1 MPRPVAERFIPM
13 PRGELSLR
21 VADIRRDRLVDRSKV
36 GNEVGIEAEHLFG
49 ILAEPFDAAAVCP
62 AALLF
67 EHLWKIPMVESD
79 IRRDPLFQQSFKG
92 TLIVVDALFVE
103 LSRTFGQHARPGK
116 RHTVA
121 VHTKRFEVCKVA
133 RKEAMIAVARGREIL
148 GVYDLFLGG
157 ERIPNTRASAVFR
170 RAALDLSGSRRNA
183 P

>member
-21 VADIRRDRLVDRSKV
+21 VADIRRDRLVDRSKI
-36 GNEVGIEAEHLFG
+36 GNQIGIEAEHLFG
-49 ILAEPFDAAAVCP
+49 ILAEPLYAVAICP
-62 AALLF
+62 AAPIF

-133 RKEAMIAVARGREIL
+133 RKETVIAVARGREIL
-148 GVYDLFLGG
+148 GAHDLPARGKG
-157 ERIPNTRASAVFR
+157 IPDARAPAIICG
-170 RAALDLSGSRRNA
+170 AALDLGCSRRNA

>member
-21 VADIRRDRLVDRSKV
+21 VADIRRDRLVDRREI
-36 GNEVGIEAEHLFG
+36 GNEIGIEAEHLFR
-49 ILAEPFDAAAVCP
+49 ILAEPFDAVAICP
-62 AALLF
+62 AAPIF
-67 EHLWKIPMVESD
+67 EHLWKIPMIERD

-133 RKEAMIAVARGREIL
+133 RKETVIAVARGREIL
-148 GVYDLFLGG
+148 GVHDLFLGG

-170 RAALDLSGSRRNA
+170 RAALDLGGSRRNA

>member
-13 PRGELSLR
+13 PRGKLALC
-21 VADIRRDRLVDRSKV
+21 VADIRRDRLVDRRKV

-49 ILAEPFDAAAVCP
+49 ILAEPLYAVAICP
-62 AALLF
+62 AAPIF

-116 RHTVA
+116 RHPVT
-121 VHTKRFEVCKVA
+121 VHTKRFEVGKIA
-133 RKEAMIAVARGREIL
+133 RKKAMIAVASGRE
-148 GVYDLFLGG
+148 VFSAHDLFLGD
-157 ERIPNTRASAVFR
+157 ERIPDTRAPAAFR

>member
-1 MPRPVAERFIPM
+1 
-13 PRGELSLR
+13 
-21 VADIRRDRLVDRSKV
+21 
-36 GNEVGIEAEHLFG
+36 
-49 ILAEPFDAAAVCP
+49 
-62 AALLF
+62 
-67 EHLWKIPMVESD
+67 MVESD

-133 RKEAMIAVARGREIL
+133 RKETVIAVARGREIL
-148 GVYDLFLGG
+148 GVHDLFLGG
-157 ERIPNTRASAVFR
+157 ERIPNTRASAVFS
-170 RAALDLSGSRRNA
+170 RAALDLRCSRRNA

>member
-67 EHLWKIPMVESD
+67 EALGKIPMIE
-79 IRRDPLFQQSFKG
+79 RDVWLNARFQQSFKDA
-92 TLIVVDALFVE
+92 LIVVDALFVE
-103 LSRTFGQHARPGK
+103 FSRAFGQDARPGK
-116 RHTVA
+116 RHAVTVHA
-121 VHTKRFEVCKVA
+121 ERFEICKVA
-133 RKEAMIAVARGREIL
+133 
-148 GVYDLFLGG
+148 
-157 ERIPNTRASAVFR
+157 
-170 RAALDLSGSRRNA
+170 
-183 P
+183 